1 VVSGLACLFDLTMAR
16 TPNQTLREL
25 SQLTLSPLK
34 LDSSLSSI
42 SSGHNT
48 PPNGPIVVQNMS
60 QSTFT
65 MSAATTSV
73 RPIPQSTQGING
85 RPNSQTIP
93 QKRPPA
99 NLFIPKKRPRPNVS
113 ASQPHSANNTPKIAP
128 KGLPNA
134 SQTNSTANSSQS
146 IAKSP
151 NSSMETKPS
160 QPPKGI
166 NQTPVPIDAPYRDF
180 DLLTGDMNGPTAP
193 GGFYPQV
200 GAALCS
206 PSRLHHPDP
215 FVLNCHLRCSEYVM
229 YRWTG
234 IFSSSIVFPEIKP
247 S

>member
-1 VVSGLACLFDLTMAR
+1 MAR

-48 PPNGPIVVQNMS
+48 PPNGPNAVQNLS
-60 QSTFT
+60 QSTFS
-65 MSAATTSV
+65 MSAATTSAHS
-73 RPIPQSTQGING
+73 IPQSNQGVNG
-85 RPNSQTIP
+85 RPNSHTIP
-93 QKRPPA
+93 QKRPTA
-99 NLFIPKKRPRPNVS
+99 NLFIPKKRPRPNVT
-113 ASQPHSANNTPKIAP
+113 ASQPHSTNNTPKPAQ

-134 SQTNSTANSSQS
+134 SQTTSTANSSQS
-146 IAKSP
+146 NAKSP

-206 PSRLHHPDP
+206 RSCLYRPNP
-215 FVLNCHLRCSEYVM
+215 FILNCHLHRSKYCHV
-229 YRWTG
+229 
-234 IFSSSIVFPEIKP
+234 
-247 S
+247 